1 MKNVPYLVNNQNDIP
16 DKFDRLTGSWILLTN
31 NDIKYNVKEIRSLEN
46 REILLKGTFKKNQS
60 KIGFLNF
67 LGPFMRTG
75 LPLT

>member
-1 MKNVPYLVNNQNDIP
+1 MPYLVNNQNDIP

-31 NDIKYNVKEIRSLEN
+31 NDIRYNMKEIRSLEN
-46 REILLKGTFKKNQS
+46 REILLKGTLKKKQS

-67 LGPFMRTG
+67 LGPSMRTG

>member
-1 MKNVPYLVNNQNDIP
+1 MPYLVNYQNDIP

-31 NDIKYNVKEIRSLEN
+31 NDIKYNMKEIRSLEN